1 MPAFITEF
9 LQLLEAYPIPNKFLL
24 GLVIVFSGVAACYF
38 SLRYLFSEEK
48 VAIESHKI
56 PLEPESK
63 VTYDTKT
70 TQNLADSPGD
80 NKPNTDEGTTI
91 KDSWRPDSVD
101 QWKEKRAFL
110 KKNQNSLLKVYVP
123 IVLVSKDKVQ
133 YIYKSDFPFSVH
145 WLNLWR
151 AGFYTPELQ
160 IILLSM
166 LIKKKP
172 MGYKE
177 DLSFVLNYQP
187 KEEKFKQL
195 KRLFYPDH
203 EQVKSALLSMET
215 SDLPHQ
221 VLFSKVLEVRG
232 LVFSREWY
240 KSWGRR
246 LGLKTIHNPLI
257 VQQIYEKSSLPLKLQ
272 LSKNGYLSENL
283 SWRDFLRRQIFYYG
297 NYKRASLLNL
307 ESEPGYG
314 LLAQESGK
322 LDNEMIK
329 HADVL
334 FKKQVFEKIHQ
345 FNLRAAHIQSI
356 FKKNEVRFNSEEIA
370 FFQSQFEK
378 MPARIKQSW
387 MMILRDHNEHVFLL
401 DNINRF
407 PRGLRRTV
415 ILRYEA
421 ERLYREKKYPEAL
434 SALKRAL
441 SYDTGNLQ
449 LLKAGFLYSF
459 YAKNDKA
466 RKAFFNKLQSF
477 QPDIMEMDTLQQ
489 LKKLF

>member
-1 MPAFITEF
+1 MPAFITDF

-24 GLVIVFSGVAACYF
+24 GLVIVSAGIAACYF
-38 SLRYLFSEEK
+38 SLKYLFSEEK
-48 VAIESHKI
+48 VDLDSHKI
-56 PLEPESK
+56 SLEPESK
-63 VTYDTKT
+63 INYDT
-70 TQNLADSPGD
+70 GE
-80 NKPNTDEGTTI
+80 NKVATEFVPDAQANIDEEITI
-91 KDSWRPDSVD
+91 KDSWRPESVD

-123 IVLVSKDKVQ
+123 IVLISKHTVQ

-187 KEEKFKQL
+187 QDEKFKLL
-195 KRLFYPDH
+195 KFLFHPDK
-203 EQVKSALLSMET
+203 ERVKNTLLSMET
-215 SDLPHQ
+215 TGLPHQ
-221 VLFSKVLEVRG
+221 VLFSKVLGVRG
-232 LVFSREWY
+232 LVFSRQWY
-240 KSWGRR
+240 KSWSRR
-246 LGLKTIHNPLI
+246 LGLKVIHDDVI
-257 VQQIYEKSSLPLKLQ
+257 TEQIYEKSSLPLKLQ
-272 LSKNGYLSENL
+272 LAKEKRLSDNL

-314 LLAQESGK
+314 LLTQEAGK

-334 FKKQVFEKIHQ
+334 FKKQVFEKIHR
-345 FNLRAAHIQSI
+345 FNLRAIHNQSL
-356 FKKNEVRFNSEEIA
+356 FKKNEVHFNSEEMT
-370 FFQSQFEK
+370 FFQDQFNK
-378 MPARIKQSW
+378 MPAKIKQYW

-401 DNINRF
+401 DNIKRF
-407 PRGLRRTV
+407 PQGLRRTV
-415 ILRYEA
+415 VLRYEA

-477 QPDIMEMDTLQQ
+477 QPDIIEMDTLQQ